1 MSWLPPLYNAEHV
14 STTDPNT
21 GAAWVGEVPGRSL
34 YRATCLLGPITVQVA
49 PKSPRF
55 LVIIDIDQ
63 AVAATLSEAMTSLGP
78 HISSLL
84 RTRDLTKL
92 TSSGVDPAKGVY
104 VGGQDIIKVMMEE
117 AGEGG
122 RPVAV
127 LPPLDLHILQSKV
140 AGGRLP
146 PGYGLRD
153 EYNCIKL
160 ALCQLCSSRLPATHE
175 ALKQVINWSKCQCH
189 AFFAACREFKTSSQ
203 AGKSDCW

>member
-1 MSWLPPLYNAEHV
+1 MYPWTYHSSGGPLNPQVLVV
-14 STTDPNT
+14 S
-21 GAAWVGEVPGRSL
+21 
-34 YRATCLLGPITVQVA
+34 
-49 PKSPRF
+49 
-55 LVIIDIDQ
+55 IDVVQ

-92 TSSGVDPAKGVY
+92 TSGHLDPVKGVY

-117 AGEGG
+117 AGKGG

-127 LPPLDLHILQSKV
+127 LPPLDLHILQSKL

-175 ALKQVINWSKCQCH
+175 ALKQVRCIYVKVCQCLSYCFQH
-189 AFFAACREFKTSSQ
+189 VECARHQAKLGRVIVGERTLEEFRFVFSS
-203 AGKSDCW
+203 S

>member
-1 MSWLPPLYNAEHV
+1 MTTSIKAALPMAFMSWLPPLYNAEHV

-34 YRATCLLGPITVQVA
+34 YRATCLLGPITVQVVL
-49 PKSPRF
+49 KSSRF

-189 AFFAACREFKTSSQ
+189 AFFAAC
-203 AGKSDCW
+203 

>member
-1 MSWLPPLYNAEHV
+1 MV
-14 STTDPNT
+14 S
-21 GAAWVGEVPGRSL
+21 
-34 YRATCLLGPITVQVA
+34 
-49 PKSPRF
+49 
-55 LVIIDIDQ
+55 IDVVQ

-92 TSSGVDPAKGVY
+92 TSGNLDPGKGVY

-127 LPPLDLHILQSKV
+127 LPPLDLHILQSKL
-140 AGGRLP
+140 AGGKLP

-160 ALCQLCSSRLPATHE
+160 ALCQLCSSRLPANHE
-175 ALKQVINWSKCQCH
+175 ALKQVICTIAIKDQCS
-189 AFFAACREFKTSSQ
+189 FFCLQHVECARHQAKLGRVIVDERTVEEFRFVLSFS
-203 AGKSDCW
+203 

>member
-1 MSWLPPLYNAEHV
+1 M
-14 STTDPNT
+14 
-21 GAAWVGEVPGRSL
+21 
-34 YRATCLLGPITVQVA
+34 
-49 PKSPRF
+49 
-55 LVIIDIDQ
+55 
-63 AVAATLSEAMTSLGP
+63 AATLSEAMTSLGP

-92 TSSGVDPAKGVY
+92 TSDPGKGAVY

-122 RPVAV
+122 RPVQV
-127 LPPLDLHILQSKV
+127 LPPLDLHLLQSKL

-160 ALCQLCSSRLPATHE
+160 ALCQLCSSRLPANHE
-175 ALKQVINWSKCQCH
+175 ALKQVRCTYSTK
-189 AFFAACREFKTSSQ
+189 
-203 AGKSDCW
+203 

>member
-1 MSWLPPLYNAEHV
+1 MYPWTYHSSGGPLNHPV
-14 STTDPNT
+14 F
-21 GAAWVGEVPGRSL
+21 VVL
-34 YRATCLLGPITVQVA
+34 
-49 PKSPRF
+49 
-55 LVIIDIDQ
+55 IDIVQ

-84 RTRDLTKL
+84 RSRDLTKL
-92 TSSGVDPAKGVY
+92 TSGHLDHPGKGVY

-127 LPPLDLHILQSKV
+127 LPPLDLHILQSKL

-160 ALCQLCSSRLPATHE
+160 ALCQLCSSRLPANHE
-175 ALKQVINWSKCQCH
+175 ALKQVRRIISTISYDNVKCS
-189 AFFAACREFKTSSQ
+189 FFFPQHVECARHQAKLGRVIVEERTVEEFRYVLSCSSSSEMLFF
-203 AGKSDCW
+203 GLGI

>member
-1 MSWLPPLYNAEHV
+1 MLIAVN
-14 STTDPNT
+14 
-21 GAAWVGEVPGRSL
+21 
-34 YRATCLLGPITVQVA
+34 
-49 PKSPRF
+49 
-55 LVIIDIDQ
+55 Q

-92 TSSGVDPAKGVY
+92 TSGVEPAKGVY

-175 ALKQVINWSKCQCH
+175 ALKQVTICPENVQCH
-189 AFFAACREFKTSSQ
+189 DFFAACREYKTPSQ
-203 AGKSDCW
+203 AGKSDC

>member
-1 MSWLPPLYNAEHV
+1 MYPWTYHSSGDALNLLLVV
-14 STTDPNT
+14 S
-21 GAAWVGEVPGRSL
+21 
-34 YRATCLLGPITVQVA
+34 
-49 PKSPRF
+49 
-55 LVIIDIDQ
+55 IDVVQ

-78 HISSLL
+78 HMSSLL

-92 TSSGVDPAKGVY
+92 TSGHLDHPGKGVY

-127 LPPLDLHILQSKV
+127 LPPLDLHILQSKL
-140 AGGRLP
+140 AGGKLP

-175 ALKQVINWSKCQCH
+175 ALKQVNWQLTKECQCH
-189 AFFAACREFKTSSQ
+189 AFFLAAC
-203 AGKSDCW
+203 

>member
-1 MSWLPPLYNAEHV
+1 M
-14 STTDPNT
+14 
-21 GAAWVGEVPGRSL
+21 
-34 YRATCLLGPITVQVA
+34 I
-49 PKSPRF
+49 
-55 LVIIDIDQ
+55 
-63 AVAATLSEAMTSLGP
+63 SLGP

-92 TSSGVDPAKGVY
+92 TSGSVDPLNKGVY

-122 RPVAV
+122 RPVPV
-127 LPPLDLHILQSKV
+127 LPPLDLHILQSKL

-160 ALCQLCSSRLPATHE
+160 ALCQLCSSRLPATHD
-175 ALKQVINWSKCQCH
+175 ALKQVRFTDLPNNVKCQYYSLVCSMLSVQDIKPSW
-189 AFFAACREFKTSSQ
+189 EE
-203 AGKSDCW
+203 

>member
-1 MSWLPPLYNAEHV
+1 M
-14 STTDPNT
+14 
-21 GAAWVGEVPGRSL
+21 
-34 YRATCLLGPITVQVA
+34 
-49 PKSPRF
+49 
-55 LVIIDIDQ
+55 
-63 AVAATLSEAMTSLGP
+63 AATLSEAMTSLGP

-92 TSSGVDPAKGVY
+92 TSGVDPGKGVY

-127 LPPLDLHILQSKV
+127 LPPLDLHILQSKL

-146 PGYGLRD
+146 PGYGSKD
-153 EYNCIKL
+153 EYNCQKV

-175 ALKQVINWSKCQCH
+175 ALKQVGDQLTKEGQFH
-189 AFFAACREFKTSSQ
+189 AFFFTAYRVCKTSSQ
-203 AGKSDCW
+203 AGESDR

>member
-1 MSWLPPLYNAEHV
+1 M
-14 STTDPNT
+14 T
-21 GAAWVGEVPGRSL
+21 
-34 YRATCLLGPITVQVA
+34 LG
-49 PKSPRF
+49 
-55 LVIIDIDQ
+55 
-63 AVAATLSEAMTSLGP
+63 EAMNSLGL

-92 TSSGVDPAKGVY
+92 TSGVDPGKGVY

-117 AGEGG
+117 KGEGG

-127 LPPLDLHILQSKV
+127 LPPLDLFILQAKL

-175 ALKQVINWSKCQCH
+175 ALKQV
-189 AFFAACREFKTSSQ
+189 A
-203 AGKSDCW
+203 D